1 MAFGCMPHRLGP
13 TLTAVGR
20 MAAAGLKAPA
30 RLPYSPSWA
39 GDGAGE
45 EAGGGDGM
53 PGRGVLIDGWKE

>member
-1 MAFGCMPHRLGP
+1 
-13 TLTAVGR
+13 

-30 RLPYSPSWA
+30 WLPYSPYSPSWA

-53 PGRGVLIDGWKE
+53 PGKGVLIDGW